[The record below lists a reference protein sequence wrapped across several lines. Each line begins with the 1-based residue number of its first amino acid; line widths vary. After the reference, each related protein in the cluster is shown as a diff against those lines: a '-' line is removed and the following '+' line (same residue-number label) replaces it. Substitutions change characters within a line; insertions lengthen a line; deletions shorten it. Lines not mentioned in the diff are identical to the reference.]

1 MHHSIELI
9 DVHVRIGNVEILRE
23 VNVDAK
29 PWEFVS
35 IVGANGAGKTTL
47 LKVVNGIFKPF
58 MGRVS
63 VLGQDLSLCKSL
75 SALRK
80 DIAVVP
86 QKPNS
91 IRFPIRVEEA
101 VMIGRYGKVG
111 LLRNPKASD
120 WEKAYEAMEAVGIR
134 KFSEK
139 LVDELSGGE
148 QQKVAL
154 ARALA
159 QDPLILLLD
168 EPTTYL
174 DSASRSEI
182 MEIIHSVHRK
192 KGLTTLLVSHDHHLV
207 EQYSDKTY
215 LLEGG
220 KSHLIRS
227 KE

>member
-9 DVHVRIGNVEILRE
+9 DVHVRLGNVEVLRGVSVE
-23 VNVDAK
+23 AK
-29 PWEFVS
+29 PWEFIS

-63 VLGQDLSLCKSL
+63 VLSQDLSLCNSL
-75 SALRK
+75 NTLRK

>member
-1 MHHSIELI
+1 MHHSIELT
-9 DVHVRIGNVEILRE
+9 DVWVRLGHVNILQGVNVE
-23 VNVDAK
+23 AK

-47 LKVVNGIFKPF
+47 LKVMNGIFLPF

-63 VLGQDLSLCKSL
+63 VLGQDLSLCMSL
-75 SALRK
+75 STLRK

-101 VMIGRYGKVG
+101 VMMGRYGKIG
-111 LLRNPKASD
+111 LLRKPKPSD
-120 WEKAYEAMEAVGIR
+120 WEKAHEAMEAVGII

-139 LVDELSGGE
+139 LVGELSGGE

-182 MEIIHSVHRK
+182 MEIIHSVHHQ
-192 KGLTTLLVSHDHHLV
+192 KGLTTLLVSHDPYLV

-215 LLEGG
+215 LLESG
-220 KSHLIRS
+220 KSRLIRG

>member
-1 MHHSIELI
+1 MHHSIELT
-9 DVHVRIGNVEILRE
+9 DVWVRLGHINILQGVNVE
-23 VNVDAK
+23 AK

-47 LKVVNGIFKPF
+47 LKVVDGIFKPY
-58 MGRVS
+58 MGRAS
-63 VLGQDLSLCKSL
+63 VLGQDLSLCNSL

-86 QKPNS
+86 QKPSS
-91 IRFPIRVEEA
+91 IQFPIRVEEA
-101 VMIGRYGKVG
+101 VMMGRYGKVG
-111 LLRNPKASD
+111 LLRNPKSSD
-120 WEKAYEAMEAVGIR
+120 WEKAYAAMEAVGI
-134 KFSEK
+134 KPFSKK
-139 LVDELSGGE
+139 LVSELSGGE

-159 QDPLILLLD
+159 QEPLILLLD

-174 DSASRSEI
+174 DSVSRSEI
-182 MEIIHSVHRK
+182 MEIIHSVHHQR
-192 KGLTTLLVSHDHHLV
+192 GLTTLLVSHDPHLV

-220 KSHLIRS
+220 KSRLIRS

>member
-9 DVHVRIGNVEILRE
+9 NVHARIGNVEILRE
-23 VNVDAK
+23 VNVEAK
-29 PWEFVS
+29 PWEFIS

-47 LKVVNGIFKPF
+47 LKVVNGVIKPF
-58 MGRVS
+58 MGKVS
-63 VLGQDLSLCKSL
+63 VLDQDLNLCKSL

-86 QKPNS
+86 QKPNT
-91 IRFPIRVEEA
+91 IQFPIRVEEA
-101 VMIGRYGKVG
+101 VMMGRYGKVG
-111 LLRNPKASD
+111 LLRNPKPSD
-120 WEKAYEAMEAVGIR
+120 WEKAYEAMEAVGI
-134 KFSEK
+134 KQFSKK
-139 LVDELSGGE
+139 LVSELSGGE
-148 QQKVAL
+148 QQKIAL

-159 QDPLILLLD
+159 QEPQILLLD

-182 MEIIHSVHRK
+182 MEIIHSVHHQR
-192 KGLTTLLVSHDHHLV
+192 GLTTLLVSHDPHLV
-207 EQYSDKTY
+207 EEYSDKTY

-220 KSHLIRS
+220 KSHLTWS

>member
-9 DVHVRIGNVEILRE
+9 NVHVRLGNVEVLRGVHAE
-23 VNVDAK
+23 AK
-29 PWEFVS
+29 PWEFIS

-47 LKVVNGIFKPF
+47 LKVVDGIFKPF

-63 VLGQDLSLCKSL
+63 VLGQDLSLCNSL

-86 QKPNS
+86 QKPS
-91 IRFPIRVEEA
+91 PIQFPIRVEEA
-101 VMIGRYGKVG
+101 VMMGRYGKVG
-111 LLRNPKASD
+111 LLRNPKSSD

-134 KFSEK
+134 QFSKK
-139 LVDELSGGE
+139 LVSELSGGE

-159 QDPLILLLD
+159 QEPLILLLD

-174 DSASRSEI
+174 DSVSRSEI
-182 MEIIHSVHRK
+182 MKIIHSVHHQR
-192 KGLTTLLVSHDHHLV
+192 GLTTLLVSHDPHLV

-215 LLEGG
+215 LLESG

>member
-1 MHHSIELI
+1 LGEVNILQG
-9 DVHVRIGNVEILRE
+9 VNVEAR
-23 VNVDAK
+23 

-47 LKVVNGIFKPF
+47 LKVVNGIFTPF
-58 MGRVS
+58 KGRVS
-63 VLGQDLSLCKSL
+63 VLSQDLSLCTSL

-101 VMIGRYGKVG
+101 VMMGRYGKVG
-111 LLRNPKASD
+111 LLRKPKASD
-120 WEKAYEAMEAVGIR
+120 WEKVYEAMEAVGIK

-139 LVDELSGGE
+139 LVNELSGGE

-174 DSASRSEI
+174 DNASRS
-182 MEIIHSVHRK
+182 EIIHSVHHQK
-192 KGLTTLLVSHDHHLV
+192 ALTTLLVSHDADLV
-207 EQYSDKTY
+207 EQYSNKTY
-215 LLEGG
+215 LLESG
-220 KSHLIRS
+220 KSHLIRGI
-227 KE
+227 E

>member
-1 MHHSIELI
+1 MHHSIELENVYI
-9 DVHVRIGNVEILRE
+9 RLGNVGVLEG
-23 VNVDAK
+23 VNVEAK
-29 PWEFVS
+29 PWEFIS

-47 LKVVNGIFKPF
+47 LKVVDGIFKPF

-63 VLGQDLSLCKSL
+63 VLGQDLSLCNSL

-86 QKPNS
+86 QKPSS
-91 IRFPIRVEEA
+91 IQFPIRVEEA

-111 LLRNPKASD
+111 LLRNPKSSD
-120 WEKAYEAMEAVGIR
+120 WEKVHEAMEAVGIR
-134 KFSEK
+134 QFSKK
-139 LVDELSGGE
+139 LVSELSGGE

-159 QDPLILLLD
+159 QEPLILLLD

-174 DSASRSEI
+174 DSVSRSEI
-182 MEIIHSVHRK
+182 MEIIHSVHHQR
-192 KGLTTLLVSHDHHLV
+192 GLTTLLVSHDPYLV

-215 LLEGG
+215 LLESG
-220 KSHLIRS
+220 KSRLIRS

>member
-1 MHHSIELI
+1 
-9 DVHVRIGNVEILRE
+9 
-23 VNVDAK
+23 
-29 PWEFVS
+29 
-35 IVGANGAGKTTL
+35 
-47 LKVVNGIFKPF
+47 

-63 VLGQDLSLCKSL
+63 VLGQDLSLCNSL

-101 VMIGRYGKVG
+101 VMMGRYGKVG
-111 LLRNPKASD
+111 LLRKPKASD
-120 WEKAYEAMEAVGIR
+120 WEKAHEAMEAVGIK

-139 LVDELSGGE
+139 LVNELSGGE

-174 DSASRSEI
+174 DSTSRSEI
-182 MEIIHSVHRK
+182 MEIIHSVHHQ
-192 KGLTTLLVSHDHHLV
+192 KGLTTLLVSHDPHLV
-207 EQYSDKTY
+207 EQYSNKTY
-215 LLEGG
+215 LLESG
-220 KSHLIRS
+220 KSHLIRG

>member
-9 DVHVRIGNVEILRE
+9 DVHVRLGNVEVLQGVHVE
-23 VNVDAK
+23 AK

-47 LKVVNGIFKPF
+47 LKVVDGIFKPF

-63 VLGQDLSLCKSL
+63 VLGQDLSLCNSL

-86 QKPNS
+86 QKPS
-91 IRFPIRVEEA
+91 AIQFPIRVEEA
-101 VMIGRYGKVG
+101 VMMGRYGKVG
-111 LLRNPKASD
+111 LLRNPKSSD
-120 WEKAYEAMEAVGIR
+120 WKKVYEAMEAVGI
-134 KFSEK
+134 KPFSEK
-139 LVDELSGGE
+139 LVSELSGGE
-148 QQKVAL
+148 QQKVSL

-159 QDPLILLLD
+159 QEPLILLLD

-174 DSASRSEI
+174 DSVSRSEI
-182 MEIIHSVHRK
+182 MEIIHSIHHQR
-192 KGLTTLLVSHDHHLV
+192 GLTTLLVSHDPNLV

-220 KSHLIRS
+220 KSRLVRS

>member
-9 DVHVRIGNVEILRE
+9 DVHVRLGNVEVLRGVSVE
-23 VNVDAK
+23 AK

-35 IVGANGAGKTTL
+35 IIGANGAGKTTL

-58 MGRVS
+58 SGQVS
-63 VLGQDLSLCKSL
+63 VLGQDLSLCNGL

-86 QKPNS
+86 QKPNT
-91 IRFPIRVEEA
+91 IQFPIRVEEA
-101 VMIGRYGKVG
+101 VMMGRYGKVG
-111 LLRNPKASD
+111 LLRNPKPSD
-120 WEKAYEAMEAVGIR
+120 WEKTYEAMEAVGI
-134 KFSEK
+134 KQFSKK
-139 LVDELSGGE
+139 LVSELSGGE
-148 QQKVAL
+148 QQKIAL

-159 QDPLILLLD
+159 QEPQILLLD

-174 DSASRSEI
+174 DSVSRSEI
-182 MEIIHSVHRK
+182 MEIIHSVHHQR
-192 KGLTTLLVSHDHHLV
+192 GLTTLLVSHDPYLV
-207 EQYSDKTY
+207 EQYSNKTY

-220 KSHLIRS
+220 KSRLTWG

>member
-1 MHHSIELI
+1 MHHSIEL
-9 DVHVRIGNVEILRE
+9 VNVYVRLGNVGILQG
-23 VNVDAK
+23 VNIEAK
-29 PWEFVS
+29 PWEFIS

-47 LKVVNGIFKPF
+47 LKVVYGIFKPF
-58 MGRVS
+58 VGRVS
-63 VLGQDLSLCKSL
+63 VLGQDLNLCASL

-86 QKPNS
+86 QKSNS

-101 VMIGRYGKVG
+101 VMMGRYGKVG
-111 LLRNPKASD
+111 LLRKPKPSD
-120 WEKAYEAMEAVGIR
+120 WEKAHEAMEVVGIR

-168 EPTTYL
+168 EPTTHL
-174 DSASRSEI
+174 DTTSRSEI

-192 KGLTTLLVSHDHHLV
+192 KGLTTLLVSHDPYLV

-215 LLEGG
+215 LLESG

>member
-1 MHHSIELI
+1 MHHSIELT
-9 DVHVRIGNVEILRE
+9 DVWVRLGNVNILQG
-23 VNVDAK
+23 VNIEAK

-35 IVGANGAGKTTL
+35 IVGPNGTGKTTL
-47 LKVVNGIFKPF
+47 LKVVNGIFMPF

-63 VLGQDLSLCKSL
+63 VLGQDLSLCTSL

-86 QKPNS
+86 QKTNS

-101 VMIGRYGKVG
+101 VMMGRYGKVG
-111 LLRNPKASD
+111 LLRKPKPSD
-120 WEKAYEAMEAVGIR
+120 WEKAHEAMEAVGI
-134 KFSEK
+134 KNISEK
-139 LVDELSGGE
+139 LVNELSGGE

-182 MEIIHSVHRK
+182 MEIIHSVHHQ
-192 KGLTTLLVSHDHHLV
+192 KGLTTLLVSHDPHLV
-207 EQYSDKTY
+207 EQYSNKTY

-220 KSHLIRS
+220 KSHLIRGI
-227 KE
+227 E

>member
-9 DVHVRIGNVEILRE
+9 DVHVRLGNVEVLRGVSVE
-23 VNVDAK
+23 AK
-29 PWEFVS
+29 PWEFIS

-63 VLGQDLSLCKSL
+63 VLSQDLSLCHSL
-75 SALRK
+75 NTLRK

-134 KFSEK
+134 KFSER

-159 QDPLILLLD
+159 QDPSILLLD

-182 MEIIHSVHRK
+182 MEIIHSVHHQR
-192 KGLTTLLVSHDHHLV
+192 GLTTLLVSHDPHLV

-220 KSHLIRS
+220 KSHLTWC

>member
-9 DVHVRIGNVEILRE
+9 DVHVRLGNVEVLRGVSVE
-23 VNVDAK
+23 AK
-29 PWEFVS
+29 PWEFIS

-63 VLGQDLSLCKSL
+63 VLSQDLSLCNSL
-75 SALRK
+75 NTLRK

-134 KFSEK
+134 KFSER

-174 DSASRSEI
+174 DSESRSEI

>member
-1 MHHSIELI
+1 MHHSIELT
-9 DVHVRIGNVEILRE
+9 DVWVRLGDINILQGVSVE
-23 VNVDAK
+23 AK

-47 LKVVNGIFKPF
+47 LKAINGIFMPF
-58 MGRVS
+58 RGKVS
-63 VLGQDLSLCKSL
+63 VLGQDLSLCMSL

-91 IRFPIRVEEA
+91 VRFPIRVEEA
-101 VMIGRYGKVG
+101 VMMGRYGKIG
-111 LLRNPKASD
+111 LLRRPKPSD

-134 KFSEK
+134 SFSKK
-139 LVDELSGGE
+139 LVGELSGGE

-154 ARALA
+154 SRALA

-174 DSASRSEI
+174 DSVSRSEI
-182 MEIIHSVHRK
+182 MEIIHSVHHQ
-192 KGLTTLLVSHDHHLV
+192 KGLTTLLVSHDPYLV

-220 KSHLIRS
+220 KSHLIQG
-227 KE
+227 KK

>member
-9 DVHVRIGNVEILRE
+9 NVHVRIGNVEILRE
-23 VNVDAK
+23 VNVEAR
-29 PWEFVS
+29 PWEFIS
-35 IVGANGAGKTTL
+35 ILGANGAGKTTL
-47 LKVVNGIFKPF
+47 LKVVNGILKPSL
-58 MGRVS
+58 GQVS
-63 VLGQDLSLCKSL
+63 VLGQDLSLCNSL

-86 QKPNS
+86 QKPNT
-91 IRFPIRVEEA
+91 IQFPIRVEEA
-101 VMIGRYGKVG
+101 VMMGRYGKVG
-111 LLRNPKASD
+111 LLRNPKPRD
-120 WEKAYEAMEAVGIR
+120 WEKAYEAMEAVGI
-134 KFSEK
+134 KQFSKK
-139 LVDELSGGE
+139 LVNELSGGE

-159 QDPLILLLD
+159 QEPQILLLD

-182 MEIIHSVHRK
+182 MEILHSAHRK
-192 KGLTTLLVSHDHHLV
+192 KGLTTLFVSHDPHLV

-220 KSHLIRS
+220 KSHLTWS

>member
-9 DVHVRIGNVEILRE
+9 DVHVRLGNVEVLRGVYVE
-23 VNVDAK
+23 AK
-29 PWEFVS
+29 PWEFIS

-47 LKVVNGIFKPF
+47 LKVVDGIFKPF
-58 MGRVS
+58 MGRAS
-63 VLGQDLSLCKSL
+63 VLGQDLSLCNSL

-86 QKPNS
+86 QKPS
-91 IRFPIRVEEA
+91 PIQFPIRVEEA
-101 VMIGRYGKVG
+101 VMMGRYGKVG
-111 LLRNPKASD
+111 LLRNPKSSD

-134 KFSEK
+134 PFSKK
-139 LVDELSGGE
+139 LVSELSGGE

-159 QDPLILLLD
+159 QEPLILLLD

-174 DSASRSEI
+174 DSVSRSEI
-182 MEIIHSVHRK
+182 MEIIHSIHHQR
-192 KGLTTLLVSHDHHLV
+192 GLTTLLVSHDPHLV

-220 KSHLIRS
+220 KSRLIRS

>member
-1 MHHSIELI
+1 MHHSVELV
-9 DVHVRIGNVEILRE
+9 DVHVRFGNAEILRG
-23 VNVDAK
+23 VNVEAK

-47 LKVVNGIFKPF
+47 LKVVNGIFKPS

-63 VLGQDLSLCKSL
+63 VLGQDLHLCNRL

-101 VMIGRYGKVG
+101 VMMGRYGKVG
-111 LLRNPKASD
+111 LLRKPKPSD
-120 WEKAYEAMEAVGIR
+120 WEKTHEAMEAVGIR
-134 KFSEK
+134 KFSKK
-139 LVDELSGGE
+139 LVNELSGGE

-182 MEIIHSVHRK
+182 MEIIHSVHHQ
-192 KGLTTLLVSHDHHLV
+192 KGLTTLLVSHDPYLV
-207 EQYSDKTY
+207 EQYSDKTF

-220 KSHLIRS
+220 KSHLIQG

>member
-9 DVHVRIGNVEILRE
+9 GVHVRIGNIEILRE
-23 VNVDAK
+23 VNVEAR
-29 PWEFVS
+29 PCEFIS

-47 LKVVNGIFKPF
+47 LKVVNGIIKPF
-58 MGRVS
+58 LGKVS
-63 VLGQDLSLCKSL
+63 VLDQDLSLCKSL
-75 SALRK
+75 SALRR

-86 QKPNS
+86 QKSNT
-91 IRFPIRVEEA
+91 IRFPLRVEEA
-101 VMIGRYGKVG
+101 VMMGRYGKIG
-111 LLRNPKASD
+111 LLRNPKPND
-120 WEKAYEAMEAVGIR
+120 WEKSYEAMEAVGI
-134 KFSEK
+134 KQFSKK
-139 LVDELSGGE
+139 LITELSGGE

-159 QDPLILLLD
+159 QEPQILLLD

-174 DSASRSEI
+174 DIASRSEI
-182 MEIIHSVHRK
+182 MEIIHSVHHNR
-192 KGLTTLLVSHDHHLV
+192 GLTTLLVSHDPHLV
-207 EQYSDKTY
+207 EQYSNKTY